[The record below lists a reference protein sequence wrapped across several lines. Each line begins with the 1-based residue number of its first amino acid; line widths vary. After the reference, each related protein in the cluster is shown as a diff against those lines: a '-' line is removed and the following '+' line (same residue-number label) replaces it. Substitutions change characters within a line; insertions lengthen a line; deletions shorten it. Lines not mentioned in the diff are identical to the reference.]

1 MRKSSQT
8 NLMETVNQIDDNRRS
23 LSSLAMEEEAKKA
36 NRKVSLGSLS
46 IMDMTSQTNFFT
58 NETTTLHNTKRKKFK
73 ELIRLNRELKALK
86 TLETGND
93 VGVSADFSVDG
104 FDLTDRG
111 SPKEGNLLV
120 LPITS
125 PHKKGVM
132 QSIMRRNFKINQ

>member
-23 LSSLAMEEEAKKA
+23 LTSLAMEEEAKRA

-58 NETTTLHNTKRKKFK
+58 NETTTLHNTQRKKFK
-73 ELIRLNRELKALK
+73 EIIRLNRELKALK

-104 FDLTDRG
+104 FDLTDSR
-111 SPKEGNLLV
+111 SP
-120 LPITS
+120 
-125 PHKKGVM
+125 
-132 QSIMRRNFKINQ
+132 

>member
-1 MRKSSQT
+1 
-8 NLMETVNQIDDNRRS
+8 
-23 LSSLAMEEEAKKA
+23 MEEETKKA

-58 NETTTLHNTKRKKFK
+58 NETTTLHNTQRKKFK

-120 LPITS
+120 LPINS

-132 QSIMRRNFKINQ
+132 QSIMRRNFKIN